1 MFFYITIFNPEMVN
15 REVDH
20 AASIL
25 DESRP
30 SAQRITQEDGY
41 MEVGVC
47 IIAKHSDGGQG

>member
-1 MFFYITIFNPEMVN
+1 MVN